1 MPENRTG
8 ILSVNKKNL
17 KNLWERL
24 RKSPRAAQIAKF
36 LKKAMIVAIFG
47 LIIYQLMD
55 IGWKDVLTSLP
66 VQPLYYLLFFLMYI
80 SLPTAEVAIYKQV
93 WNFPSWEGFKIFL
106 KKKVYNNEVMGYTGE
121 LYLFMWG
128 RKLAGNTEKSV
139 LKDIRDNSI
148 LSAVTSNLIAVLL
161 VGIIIY
167 AGQVQILDVLDSVN
181 WIYVLTGV
189 FIALIVIG
197 LIIQFRKY
205 LFDLAPRKAAKI
217 FCIYLTRFVIH
228 HGLMVLS
235 WAVVIPDTSIT
246 IWLTFLATVIVVN
259 RIPFIPS
266 KDLVFVW
273 FGIELSKMLD
283 VATASV
289 AGMLLVYSALSKV
302 TNLILFTTLSLQ
314 KEADSLKTDRNKDS
328 SRVEAKA

>member
-1 MPENRTG
+1 M
-8 ILSVNKKNL
+8 
-17 KNLWERL
+17 
-24 RKSPRAAQIAKF
+24 IA
-36 LKKAMIVAIFG
+36 VIFG
-47 LIIYQLMD
+47 LIIYQLTE
-55 IGWKDVLTSLP
+55 IGWADVFKSLP
-66 VQPLYYLLFFLMYI
+66 VQPLYYLLFFFMYI
-80 SLPTAEVAIYKQV
+80 SLPAAEVAIYKQV
-93 WNFPSWEGFKIFL
+93 WHFPSWKGFKIFI
-106 KKKVYNNEVMGYTGE
+106 KKKVYNHEVMGYSGE
-121 LYLFMWG
+121 FYLFMWG
-128 RKLAGNTEKSV
+128 RKLEGNTEKST

-148 LSAVTSNLIAVLL
+148 LSAVTSNLVAVVL

-167 AGQVQILDVLDSVN
+167 AGQIEVLDLLDNVN
-181 WIYVLTGV
+181 WVYVLSGV
-189 FIALIVIG
+189 LIVLILVA

-205 LFDLAPRKAAKI
+205 LFDLSPRKAVKI
-217 FCIYLTRFVIH
+217 FSIYLTRFIIH

-235 WAVVIPDTSIT
+235 WAVVIPDTSVT
-246 IWLTFLATVIVVN
+246 VWLTFLATVIVVN

-314 KEADSLKTDRNKDS
+314 KEANSLNQEMDSDPGAE
-328 SRVEAKA
+328 EATA

>member
-1 MPENRTG
+1 MK
-8 ILSVNKKNL
+8 SVDKEKLKHLWNNL
-17 KNLWERL
+17 RS
-24 RKSPRAAQIAKF
+24 SPRAAQVAGF
-36 LKKAMIVAIFG
+36 LKKAIIVTIFG
-47 LIIYQLMD
+47 IIIYQLFD
-55 IGWKDVLTSLP
+55 IGWRDVVTSLP
-66 VQPLYYLLFFLMYI
+66 VQPLYYILFFLMYL

-93 WNFPSWEGFKIFL
+93 WDFPSREGFKTFI
-106 KKKVYNNEVMGYTGE
+106 KKKVYNQEVMGYSGE
-121 LYLFMWG
+121 FYLFMWG

-139 LKDIRDNSI
+139 LKNVRDNSI
-148 LSAVTSNLIAVLL
+148 LSAVTSNLVAVVL
-161 VGIIIY
+161 VAVILY
-167 AGQVQILDVLDSVN
+167 AGQVQVLDFLNNVN
-181 WIYVLTGV
+181 WVYVVTGV
-189 FIALIVIG
+189 LIAMILIV
-197 LIIQFRKY
+197 LLIQFRKY
-205 LFDLAPRKAAKI
+205 LFDLAPRTAAKI
-217 FCIYLTRFVIH
+217 FSIYLVRFIVH

-302 TNLILFTTLSLQ
+302 TNLIIFTTLSLQ
-314 KEADSLKTDRNKDS
+314 KEADTLNKEMNTDTS
-328 SRVEAKA
+328 AEEAKA